1 MSNKQAQIGVV
12 GLAVMGKNLALNIES
27 RGFTVGVYNRSRSKT
42 DDMMKDHS
50 EKNLVPSY
58 TVQEFVDSLEKPRRI
73 LMMVKAGGPTDA
85 VIDELLPL
93 LDEHD
98 VLIDAANTN
107 IHDTIARNKKL
118 QESGINFIAM
128 GVSGGELGALRSFT
142 NARWTKRSL

>member
-98 VLIDAANTN
+98 VLIDGGNTN
-107 IHDTIARNKKL
+107 FHDTIARNK
-118 QESGINFIAM
+118 
-128 GVSGGELGALRSFT
+128 
-142 NARWTKRSL
+142 